1 MHEKFSS
8 YIIGEGTLLIQCAD
22 ILLSRGHEIYGIISA
37 NPTIAQWAQN
47 MGIRVIAP
55 RPKDALI
62 AALSE
67 KPFDY
72 FFSIANLSIIP
83 GDILRLPGKSAI
95 NFHDGPLPRYSGLNA
110 TNWAL
115 LNQENKHGVSWHV
128 MLDQVDAGDILKQQ
142 SIDIAPG
149 ETAFTL
155 NTKTYETAIATFG
168 ELVDELAAGTVQPR
182 QHQLDPTTKFLKD
195 DRPRA
200 AAVIDWRAD
209 AESTAALVRA
219 LDFGPVPNPLARPKL
234 IIGGQAYTVQEI
246 EVLEAPSS
254 AAPGTLTRISE
265 DVLQVATGSAEV
277 RIRKLSTIGGAPVSV
292 ADLAAEHNL
301 REGSRL
307 GDLSPEAFNMLTTLN
322 GALAKHETF
331 WLNRLAALETI
342 EPPYANRSS
351 EQFTGSGYATLP
363 MNIPAQVAT
372 FAASKGLRPA
382 DFLLVAFNAYMA
394 RISGSTSFDVGFSDP
409 ALRHDIAEFEM
420 FFATYVPLRV
430 KLNAQDSLDAV
441 LNQLSEGLAKV
452 RERKT
457 YTRDLTNRY
466 AELGV
471 LQAAQ
476 GIPTYAVIA
485 EQVLDPATYN
495 APAGAE
501 LALVLTPDG
510 TACDWVYQTP
520 LLDADS
526 VAAMQHQFI
535 TFLNAMMNTPQ
546 RAFAETL
553 LLTDA
558 EYQQMITEWN
568 ATETDYPAHVCIHHL
583 FEAQAAKTPDAIAV
597 VFEDQHITY
606 ADLNSAANQLGRYL
620 QSLGVGADVRVGIYM
635 ERSIDLMVGLLG
647 ILKAGGAYVPLD
659 PTYPED
665 RIAFMIQDAQ
675 APVLLTQQHLT
686 NRLPQHS
693 AQVVAVDG
701 DWDRIAQESDEN
713 FDSGVQS
720 HHLSYLIYTSGSTGL
735 PKGVMIEH
743 RNVINFFVGM
753 DERLGYDGT
762 PGTWLAVTSL
772 SFDISVLELF
782 WTLTRGFKVVL
793 YGDSEKSAAISE
805 NGAAAAPHVDRQIDF
820 SLFYFA
826 SDEGE
831 NVADKYELLLE
842 GVKYA
847 DQNGFSA
854 VWTPERH
861 FGAFGGL
868 YPNPSVASAAIAA
881 ITKNIKIRAGSC
893 VSPLHSPIRIA
904 EEWALVDNLSKGRV
918 GISFAAGWQPNDFVL
933 MPANFADRKNGMFR
947 DIETIHRL
955 WRGETV
961 DFPGHDGK
969 PVPVHTLPRPVQPE
983 LPTWITI
990 AGNPETFQMA
1000 GAGGYHIL
1008 THLLGQSVEELAG
1021 KIAAYR
1027 QAWHDAGHPGEGHI
1041 TLMLHTF
1048 VGKDNDEVREIVRE
1062 PMKAYLRSA
1071 LNLIRAAAWS
1081 FPAFKDRAQSSGKNP
1096 MEIFDS
1102 QDFTPEEMDALLEHA
1117 FERYFE
1123 TSGLFGTPET
1133 CLKMVNKLKAMGVT
1147 EIGCLIDFGVPSPT
1161 VLRMLVDLNLLRG
1174 LATLPASEQVA
1185 DTAELQHLYDLARLA
1200 SPSADYSI
1208 PAQIKRHN
1216 VTHFQCTPSMAAMLL
1231 VDDDTRAA
1239 FKSLQKLMIGGEA
1252 FPAAMA
1258 NELTELVAGEVIN
1271 MYGPTETTI
1280 WSSTYQLNGEQ
1291 GVVPIG
1297 RPIANT
1303 QLYVLDKYM
1312 QPVPAGIP
1320 GELFI
1325 GGDGVVRGYLD
1336 RPQLNAERFI
1346 ADPFSAKPGA
1356 RLYRT
1361 GDVARYRADGSV
1373 EFLGRNDHQVK
1384 IRGYRIELGE
1394 IEKLLDQHPEV
1405 SASVVIAR
1413 EDTPGDKRLVAYL
1426 ISRSGQKLAS
1436 APLRDH
1442 LSETL
1447 PDFMIPAHFI
1457 TLDAFPLTPNKKTDR
1472 KALPAPSEVAAVES
1486 AAAYVA
1492 PQDELEEKVALI
1504 LQETLGAAR
1513 VSMSDSFLDLGGN
1526 SILAVVVNRRLSEVA
1541 PKKPSVADL
1550 FRFNTIGALVEY
1562 LKGDQQADVQATVQ
1576 QAEKSKSLREQQ
1588 LIRRQ
1593 GLRNPR

>member
-22 ILLSRGHEIYGIISA
+22 ILLNRGHAVYGIVSE
-37 NPTIAQWAQN
+37 NPAIKQWAQSV
-47 MGIRVIAP
+47 GIPVIAP
-55 RPKDALI
+55 RPRESVI
-62 AALSE
+62 TALSE

-72 FFSIANLSIIP
+72 LFSIANLSIIP
-83 GDILRLPGKSAI
+83 AEVLRLSGKTAI

-115 LNQENKHGVSWHV
+115 LNQETTHGITWHT
-128 MLDQVDAGDILKQQ
+128 MMGTVDSGDILKQQ
-142 SIDIAPG
+142 LIEIAPG

-155 NTKTYETAIATFG
+155 NTKTYEAAIATFP
-168 ELVDELAAGTVQPR
+168 ELVDELAEGRTQPR
-182 QHQLDPTTKFLKD
+182 QHQLDPSTKFMRD
-195 DRPRA
+195 DRPRG

-219 LDFGPVPNPLARPKL
+219 LDFGPVQNLLARPKL
-234 IIGGQAYTVQEI
+234 MIGDRAFIVQEI
-246 EVLEAPSS
+246 EVLDASS
-254 AAPGTLTRISE
+254 TAIPGTLTRIES
-265 DVLQVATGSAEV
+265 DSLQVATGTQEV
-277 RIRKLSTIGGAPVSV
+277 VLRRLHTIGGQPVSIL
-292 ADLAAEHNL
+292 DLAAELNL

-307 GDLSPEAFNMLTTLN
+307 TDLTPEAFNSLTTLN
-322 GALAKHETF
+322 GALAKHETY
-331 WLNRLAALETI
+331 WHNRLSMLETV

-351 EQFTGSGYATLP
+351 EQFTALSYATLP
-363 MNIPAQVAT
+363 FDSPAEVVQ
-372 FAASKGLRPA
+372 FASTKGLRPA
-382 DFLLVAFNAYMA
+382 DFLIVAFGTYMA
-394 RISGSTSFDVGFSDP
+394 RISGSTAFDVGFSDP
-409 ALRHDIAEFEM
+409 ALRRDIAGFEP
-420 FFATYVPLRV
+420 FFATHVPLRV
-430 KLNAQDSLDAV
+430 KINPEGSLEDIIG
-441 LNQLSEGLAKV
+441 GLAEQLAKT

-457 YTRDLTNRY
+457 YPRDLTSRHP
-466 AELGV
+466 ELTI
-471 LQAAQ
+471 LQAAD
-476 GIPTYAVIA
+476 GIPAYPVVV
-485 EQVLDPATYN
+485 EQIIDPSGYS
-495 APAGAE
+495 APAGTE
-501 LALVLTPDG
+501 IALIVTPDG
-510 TACDWVYQTP
+510 TTCHWVYQAP
-520 LLDADS
+520 LLDANS
-526 VAAMQHQFI
+526 IAIMQHQF
-535 TFLNAMMNTPQ
+535 TNFLYTLMNAPQ
-546 RAFAETL
+546 HSFADTL

-558 EYQQMITEWN
+558 EYHQMMVEWN
-568 ATETDYPAHVCIHHL
+568 ATETEYPAEVCIHHL
-583 FEAQAAKTPDAIAV
+583 FEAQAAHTPDAIAV
-597 VFEDQHITY
+597 VYENQQLTY
-606 ADLNSAANQLGRYL
+606 SELNAAANQLGSYL
-620 QSLGVGADVRVGIYM
+620 RQLGVGPDVRVGIYM
-635 ERSIDLMVGLLG
+635 ERSLDLMVGLLG

-665 RIAFMIQDAQ
+665 RIAFMIKDAQ
-675 APVLLTQQHLT
+675 VPVLLTQHHMV
-686 NRLPQHS
+686 NRLPQHQ
-693 AQVVAVDG
+693 AQVVAIDN
-701 DWDRIAQESDEN
+701 DWQTIAQESAEN
-713 FDSGVQS
+713 FDSGIQS
-720 HHLSYLIYTSGSTGL
+720 HHLAYLIYTSGSTGL

-743 RNVINFFVGM
+743 HNVINFFVGM
-753 DERLGYDGT
+753 DERLGYEGT

-782 WTLTRGFKVVL
+782 WTLTRGFKVVV
-793 YGDSEKSAAISE
+793 YADSEKTTFRE
-805 NGAAAAPHVDRQIDF
+805 NGVVAPHVDKSIEF

-831 NVADKYELLLE
+831 DVADKYELLLE

-904 EEWALVDNLSKGRV
+904 EEWALVDNISKGRV

-933 MPANFADRKNGMFR
+933 MPGNFADRKNGMFR

-969 PVPVHTLPRPVQPE
+969 LVPVATLPRPVQKE

-1021 KIAAYR
+1021 KVAAYR
-1027 QAWHDAGHPGEGHI
+1027 QAWQDAGHPGEGHI
-1041 TLMLHTF
+1041 TVMLHTF
-1048 VGKDNDEVREIVRE
+1048 VGKNNDEVREIVRE

-1081 FPAFKDRAQSSGKNP
+1081 FPAFKDRAQNSGKNP

-1174 LATLPASEQVA
+1174 IATLPASEQVQDA
-1185 DTAELQHLYDLARLA
+1185 AELQHLHELAQIA
-1200 SPSADYSI
+1200 YPGSDYSI
-1208 PAQIKRHN
+1208 PAQIKRHQ

-1231 VDDDTRAA
+1231 VDDRMRDS
-1239 FKSLQKLMIGGEA
+1239 FKSLQRLMIGGEA
-1252 FPAAMA
+1252 FPIALA
-1258 NELTELVAGEVIN
+1258 NELSRLVAGEVIN

-1280 WSSTYQLNGEQ
+1280 WSSTHKLDGDQ

-1297 RPIANT
+1297 KPIANT
-1303 QLYVLDKYM
+1303 QLYVLDQYM
-1312 QPVPAGIP
+1312 RPLPAGIP

-1336 RPQLNAERFI
+1336 RPQLNTERFI
-1346 ADPFSAKPGA
+1346 PDPFSHKPDA

-1361 GDVARYRADGSV
+1361 GDVARYRSDGNI

-1394 IEKLLDQHPEV
+1394 IEKLLDQHPDV
-1405 SASVVIAR
+1405 NTSVVIAR
-1413 EDTPGDKRLVAYL
+1413 EDTLGDKRLVAYM
-1426 ISRSGQKLAS
+1426 ISRNGQPLSGA
-1436 APLRDH
+1436 ALREY
-1442 LSETL
+1442 LNETL
-1447 PDFMIPAHFI
+1447 PDFMIPSHFV

-1472 KALPAPSEVAAVES
+1472 NALPAPSEVASAVP
-1486 AAAYVA
+1486 ATYVE
-1492 PQDELEEKVALI
+1492 PQGELEEKVAAI
-1504 LQETLGAAR
+1504 LRETLGAPR

-1526 SILAVVVNRRLSEVA
+1526 SILAVVVNRRLGEVA

-1562 LKGDQQADVQATVQ
+1562 LKSDNQAEVQATVEE
-1576 QAEKSKSLREQQ
+1576 AKTRKSLRERQ
-1588 LIRRQ
+1588 LERRL
-1593 GLRNPR
+1593 GNRSR